1 MPRQIRL
8 NAIKGRT
15 DGSTP
20 SAGQIGEIISSKV
33 AANGTALTSGTVA
46 DVTSIVLSKGNYLMS
61 GHSVFTATSGTPVTT
76 NETVF
81 LGTASGNNTTGRD
94 TALNTG
100 RKAGGVNS
108 SSDSS
113 LEMPTHFLEVEN
125 DDTTYYLKSVASFT
139 GGNVSSFGYLQ
150 ALRVS

>member
-94 TALNTG
+94 TAL
-100 RKAGGVNS
+100 
-108 SSDSS
+108 
-113 LEMPTHFLEVEN
+113 EMPTHFLEVEN